1 MKERLY
7 LYPLWI
13 RIWHWVNAL
22 MFLVLI
28 FTGLSMQYS
37 DPGYPMI
44 RFDIAVSIHNLS
56 AVVLS
61 FSFILFVLANSLTGN
76 YKYYKFRQKG
86 SMVRTIRQFMFYLLG
101 IFQNEEPPY
110 PVSKER
116 KFNPLQKISYVVAM
130 YFLMPAM
137 IITGF
142 ALMFPEV
149 IISNVFGI
157 SGIHLTDLV
166 HIICGFILSIFMI
179 VHIYF
184 STIGVSPLNNF
195 KSMITGWHI
204 AR

>member
-1 MKERLY
+1 MKERLD

-44 RFDIAVSIHNLS
+44 RFDIAVSLHNLS

-61 FSFILFVLANSLTGN
+61 FSFILFVVSNSLTGN

-86 SMVRTIRQFMFYLLG
+86 SMVRTIRQFRFYLSG
-101 IFQNEEPPY
+101 IFQNDEPPY

-184 STIGVSPLNNF
+184 STIGGSPLGNF
-195 KSMITGWHI
+195 KSMISGWHI
-204 AR
+204 TR